1 MNADRLPATDT
12 RPQLQAL
19 AFESAARL
27 MTANVLIVEPSASIA
42 DVRTRMS
49 GRRYDCLSDIAV
61 CDGRQL
67 VGLLRVE
74 DALAAPVDAP
84 ASEYMDADP
93 PIVKHGVDQEV
104 AAWKAV
110 QHGEGALAVVDDDG
124 QFLGLVPPQRL
135 LAVLLAEHDEDMAR
149 VGGFLRGSAGARQA
163 SLEPTH
169 LRLWHRLPWLF
180 VGLLGA
186 IAAAVIVDGFEGRL
200 REEVLL
206 AFFLP
211 GVVYLADAV
220 GTQTE
225 TLIIRGISVGVK
237 VRDVVV
243 RELVTGL
250 MAGTLLGAAFIP
262 VGLLWWHDAD
272 VVFAVSL
279 ALFFAC
285 SVATIVAMTLPWLF
299 GVIGQ
304 DPAFGSGPLAT
315 VVQDL
320 LSILLYFSV
329 ASLLV

>member
-1 MNADRLPATDT
+1 LK
-12 RPQLQAL
+12 
-19 AFESAARL
+19 
-27 MTANVLIVEPSASIA
+27 
-42 DVRTRMS
+42 
-49 GRRYDCLSDIAV
+49 
-61 CDGRQL
+61 
-67 VGLLRVE
+67 GLLKIE
-74 DALAAPVDAP
+74 DVLVAPGDDTV
-84 ASEYMDADP
+84 SRYIDADP
-93 PIVKHGVDQEV
+93 PVAKHGVDQEV

-124 QFLGLVPPQRL
+124 QFLGLIPPQRL

-186 IAAAVIVDGFEGRL
+186 IVAAVIVNGFEDQL

-225 TLIIRGISVGVK
+225 ALIIRGLSAGVN
-237 VRDVVV
+237 VRDVVI
-243 RELVTGL
+243 RELTTGL
-250 MAGTLLGAAFIP
+250 VAGTLLGAAFFPI
-262 VGLLWWHDAD
+262 GLLWWHDAD
-272 VVFAVSL
+272 VVLAVSL
-279 ALFFAC
+279 SLFLAC
-285 SVATIVAMTLPWLF
+285 SVATGVATALPWLF
-299 GVIGQ
+299 NLAGQ

-315 VVQDL
+315 VIQDL
-320 LSILLYFSV
+320 LSIVLYLSV
-329 ASLLV
+329 ATLLI